1 MYTKLFFG
9 CSLGLLKDLKV
20 KLFELAI
27 KVDSSDRPSFIPESV
42 DDWIQLI
49 DYITYYLPDGLYLDV
64 SGKLRMETL
73 EVHLN
78 MVDSEE
84 MNLVDFHSTNLFE
97 YAYILGILEVK
108 KTPTVY
114 SKACYN

>member
-27 KVDSSDRPSFIPESV
+27 KVDSSSRPSFIPETV
-42 DDWIQLI
+42 DEWIQLVE
-49 DYITYYLPDGLYLDV
+49 YITYRLPEGLYLDV
-64 SGKLRMETL
+64 SGKHRMESL

-84 MNLVDFHSTNLFE
+84 MELVEFHSTNCFD
-97 YAYILGILEVK
+97 YAYILGILEIK
-108 KTPTVY
+108 KSPTVY
-114 SKACYN
+114 SKACY